1 MRESFPLPLKIQTI
15 ADSMATARLRCK
27 VTCADYSLSAV
38 VRGRALDIIRTR
50 FRFSRGAENNVV
62 SGRSGFRFN
71 ARRYTLLTISYLIAE
86 VQAQ

>member
-27 VTCADYSLSAV
+27 VTGADYLLSAV

-62 SGRSGFRFN
+62 SGRSGFRFD
-71 ARRYTLLTISYLIAE
+71 ARHNTLLTISSLIAE